1 MVSCIRRQQR
11 VAVVASLLMLSAGC
25 ARRTP
30 SVSDVNVGAGP
41 LMTARDLV
49 AIPSSPPDARVAY
62 DDDSSQFG
70 ELRIPASSG
79 PHPLVVL
86 IHGGCFKAAYASL
99 SDLRAMA
106 DSLKADGIASWN
118 VEYRRLGQSG
128 GGWPGTYLDVGRAVD
143 HVRSLAPQYHLD
155 LGRVVIVGHS
165 AGGHLAMW
173 AGARS
178 RLATTSSLYA
188 PNPLAIRGV
197 VDLAGPVDMSA
208 NVQGYEALCGD
219 TVITSLL
226 GGTPAQVPE
235 RYAQASA
242 IKLLPLGVPQ
252 VLVLGTREEFVPLP
266 FAEAYVRAAR
276 LAGDS
281 IRLLVIPG
289 VGHFEIA
296 SPRSST
302 WPQIESAIRSLLMR

>member
-1 MVSCIRRQQR
+1 MMSHIRRHR
-11 VAVVASLLMLSAGC
+11 CATVIASSLLLVACC

-30 SVSDVNVGAGP
+30 LVSDANASATP
-41 LMTARDLV
+41 LMTPQALT
-49 AIPSSPPDARVAY
+49 AIPSAPADARVAY
-62 DDDSSQFG
+62 GDDSSQFG
-70 ELRIPASSG
+70 ELRIPAGSG

-106 DSLKADGIASWN
+106 DALKADGIASWN
-118 VEYRRLGQSG
+118 VEYRRLGQTG

-143 HVRSLAPQYHLD
+143 YVRTLAPQYHLD

-173 AGARS
+173 AAARS
-178 RLATTSSLYA
+178 RLPTASPLYT
-188 PNPLAIRGV
+188 PNPLPIRGV

-208 NVQGYEALCGD
+208 NIQGYETLCRD
-219 TVITSLL
+219 TVITSML

-235 RYAQASA
+235 RYAQASP

-252 VLVLGTREEFVPLP
+252 IFVLGTREDFVPLP
-266 FAEAYVRAAR
+266 FAEAYARAAR
-276 LAGDS
+276 QAGDS
-281 IRLLVIPG
+281 IRLLVIPN

-302 WPQIESAIRSLLMR
+302 WPQVELAIRSLLQR